1 MLDKK
6 GTGVAFADTGKEG
19 YTDTEAINGPVI
31 AFVFGERGLMLD
43 ASIEGTKFSKMNKQG

>member
-6 GTGVAFADTGKEG
+6 GTAVAFVDTGKEG
-19 YTDTEAINGPVI
+19 YTDTEAINAPVI

-43 ASIEGTKFSKMNKQG
+43 ASIEGTKFSRMNKQG